1 MTLVDFL
8 MFVCTCVGTTS
19 ILVTSVV
26 FEPIRNFVSERS
38 DKLGYLLS
46 CSMCSGFW
54 VGLIVAYILDF
65 PLYEGAVASS
75 LFSWIVVNVVSAFYS
90 VSEYFESMLVE
101 EDE

>member
-1 MTLVDFL
+1 MMLVDFL
-8 MFVCTCVGTTS
+8 MFICTCVGTTS
-19 ILVTSVV
+19 ILVSSVV
-26 FEPIRNFVSERS
+26 FEPLRDFVSNKS

-54 VGLIVAYILDF
+54 VGLVVAHIMDF

-90 VSEYFESMLVE
+90 VSAYFESMLEE